1 MKLAALVFGLAL
13 VAGSVLAACGSRV
26 GQDGESP
33 NVSDGV
39 VKVAVANPHKPDYS
53 GVFNWGLKVSNV
65 DELFFVSGF
74 AATDVAGTVQY
85 PGDATAQTD
94 FILRRIEAFI
104 KENGYRTTDIIR
116 FEITVT
122 KDVPPDHFPAILDR
136 LAEFFSGVEVKP
148 AGGPWRIVHGLIGP
162 EMLVELEFWLAR

>member
-1 MKLAALVFGLAL
+1 MLFATEHVGAA
-13 VAGSVLAACGSRV
+13 RIHTV

-33 NVSDGV
+33 NGSNGV
-39 VKVAVANPHKPDYS
+39 TKVAVANPHKPDYS

-65 DELFFVSGF
+65 DELFFVSGV

-94 FILRRIEAFI
+94 FILRHIDAFI

-136 LAEFFSGVEVKP
+136 LAELIT
-148 AGGPWRIVHGLIGP
+148 PWTPTYHQKIGQI
-162 EMLVELEFWLAR
+162 ERSDSASMSIGKVVAETSITNHAATA